1 MNTAKTINGFYGS
14 NHTPCEIYTLD
25 GWYVVDGS
33 LTVNRTYENIED
45 GVNVEELSDYDCF
58 TWSSPIESE
67 EELEAAIN
75 DEDIEADMREQD
87 REEEET
93 EEEPTDLELLIGN
106 FINGNLSIAREQA
119 KRFTLKNIRDALI
132 EEYGYSQNKAFLT
145 AHYLKEGVG
154 FQSAC
159 DAE

>member
-1 MNTAKTINGFYGS
+1 MSRYTKTINGFYGS

-25 GWYVVDGS
+25 GWYVVNGS

-45 GVNVEELSDYDCF
+45 GVNVEDLPDYDCF
-58 TWSSPIESE
+58 TWSSPINSE

-75 DEDIEADMREQD
+75 DDEP
-87 REEEET
+87 EEEA

>member
-1 MNTAKTINGFYGS
+1 
-14 NHTPCEIYTLD
+14 LD
-25 GWYVVDGS
+25 GWYCIEGS
-33 LTVNRTYENIED
+33 VNVNRTHEDIED
-45 GVNVEELSDYDCF
+45 GVNAEELSDYDCF

-87 REEEET
+87 REEEEET

-106 FINGNLSIAREQA
+106 FINGNLSHAREQS
-119 KRFTLKNIRDALI
+119 KKFTLKEIRDALI
-132 EEYGYSQNKAFLT
+132 EDYGYSQNKAFLT

>member
-33 LTVNRTYENIED
+33 LTVNRTYEDIED
-45 GVNVEELSDYDCF
+45 GVDVEELSDYDCF
-58 TWSSPIESE
+58 TWSSPINSE

-75 DEDIEADMREQD
+75 YG
-87 REEEET
+87 EEEEEA

-106 FINGNLSIAREQA
+106 FINGNLSIALEQS
-119 KRFTLKNIRDALI
+119 KRFTLKDIRDALVD
-132 EEYGYSQNKAFLT
+132 EYGYSQNKAFLT

>member
-1 MNTAKTINGFYGS
+1 MSRYTKTINGFYGS
-14 NHTPCEIYTLD
+14 SRTPCEIYTLD

-33 LTVNRTYENIED
+33 LTVNRTHEDIED

-58 TWSSPIESE
+58 TWSSPINSE

-75 DEDIEADMREQD
+75 YG
-87 REEEET
+87 EEEEEA
-93 EEEPTDLELLIGN
+93 EEETTDLELLIGN
-106 FINGNLSIAREQA
+106 FINGNLSHAREQS
-119 KRFTLKNIRDALI
+119 KKFTLKEIRDALI
-132 EEYGYSQNKAFLT
+132 EDYGYSQNKAFLT

>member
-1 MNTAKTINGFYGS
+1 
-14 NHTPCEIYTLD
+14 LD
-25 GWYVVDGS
+25 GWYCVDGS

-75 DEDIEADMREQD
+75 DDEP
-87 REEEET
+87 EEEA

-119 KRFTLKNIRDALI
+119 KRFTLKEIRDALI
-132 EEYGYSQNKAFLT
+132 DEYGYSQNKAFLT
-145 AHYLKEGVG
+145 AHYLNEGEG